1 MSNPVKLSSLVKQPF
16 ELLREIERRSTQAQ
30 SGDVTGELQDEW
42 VGVGFRIGEEQ
53 FISNREQVRE
63 VLILPDAMSRVPGS
77 KRWLLGIANLRGHLL
92 PLIDVKLLLGSGR
105 TTLRRTTRVIS
116 VNHREV
122 PAGLVVDEVLGFRRF
137 MDHEHTDKPQETIV
151 RCDRFIAGGYQRNE
165 ETWPIFN
172 LFDLVESNLFLQAAA
187 E

>member
-1 MSNPVKLSSLVKQPF
+1 MANSPDLASLAEQPF
-16 ELLREIERRSTQAQ
+16 ELLREMERRSRAAH
-30 SGDVTGELQDEW
+30 SGEAAGGMPSEW

-53 FISNREQVRE
+53 FVASRDHVRE
-63 VLILPDAMSRVPGS
+63 VLILPDTMTRVPGA

-105 TTLRRTTRVIS
+105 TSLRRTARVIS
-116 VNHREV
+116 VNHREI

-137 MDHEHTDKPQETIV
+137 TDHEFRTENAEVAV
-151 RCDRFIAGGYQRNE
+151 RCERFLAGTYMRGE
-165 ETWPIFN
+165 ESWPILN
-172 LFDLVESNLFLQAAA
+172 LFDFVESNLFLQAAA